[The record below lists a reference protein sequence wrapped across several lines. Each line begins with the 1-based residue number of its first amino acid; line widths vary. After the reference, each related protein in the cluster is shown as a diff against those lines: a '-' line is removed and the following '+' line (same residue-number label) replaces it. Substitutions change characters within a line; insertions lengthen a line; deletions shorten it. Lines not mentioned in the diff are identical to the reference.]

1 MRSRYFG
8 AIAVGGLLASLAPG
22 WIAAQAWATPVTLTV
37 AQDGTGRF
45 ATIGAAADFANLHP
59 LDFHEIVV
67 AAGLYLN
74 DFIAV
79 TTPMAIV
86 AAGGP
91 VTIEATVPLP
101 TKNGRLTTTAGLKIQ
116 GLTLTGAAIDNR
128 DGGNGAAIRDLIGT
142 GTAPADGTLEVRDSI
157 ITGNQSGILTGGSKN
172 HEHVIIHNTKF
183 LDNGN
188 SNDNNGQEHSLY
200 VNDAAQVDITD
211 SLFCGQIDQGHN
223 IKLRSLVSNITN
235 VQSYEGTLGPG
246 CTRAGNASRGIDIS
260 NGGVVTMAGVDLFQG
275 GATGNS
281 SMMEFGAEGLKY
293 AANSLTITDSSF
305 TSTSGGIGLQWFGH
319 ANPCTLSAVTFAGVT
334 TPQTPAGSCTVGD
347 GGGGGDGGGDGG
359 GGDGGGGPTELPEPG
374 SFGLLAMMVAGMIA
388 TGLLTPKPR

>member
-1 MRSRYFG
+1 M
-8 AIAVGGLLASLAPG
+8 
-22 WIAAQAWATPVTLTV
+22 PV
-37 AQDGTGRF
+37 
-45 ATIGAAADFANLHP
+45 
-59 LDFHEIVV
+59 
-67 AAGLYLN
+67 
-74 DFIAV
+74 
-79 TTPMAIV
+79 
-86 AAGGP
+86 
-91 VTIEATVPLP
+91 
-101 TKNGRLTTTAGLKIQ
+101 
-116 GLTLTGAAIDNR
+116 
-128 DGGNGAAIRDLIGT
+128 
-142 GTAPADGTLEVRDSI
+142 
-157 ITGNQSGILTGGSKN
+157 
-172 HEHVIIHNTKF
+172 
-183 LDNGN
+183 
-188 SNDNNGQEHSLY
+188 
-200 VNDAAQVDITD
+200 
-211 SLFCGQIDQGHN
+211 
-223 IKLRSLVSNITN
+223 
-235 VQSYEGTLGPG
+235 
-246 CTRAGNASRGIDIS
+246 DIS